1 MWAARTV
8 LWWLLLRGGV
18 RGKTYPAGLGSMKAL
33 AQDDGF
39 GLPGLCSL
47 VCSTAQSLV
56 SKVAMT
62 SCIGSLVSFEPSL
75 VCPVGLPNLFPMS
88 LLLNPLFC
96 QVSLVASSSFCHPIC
111 QEAEDR
117 IGGLSPDTS
126 FLPALAVVGSLAS
139 LYLSQGQKGQHQ
151 SGIWILSLLL
161 QSLNLYILLQK
172 LCH

>member
-1 MWAARTV
+1 MWAARTA
-8 LWWLLLRGGV
+8 LWWLLWRGGV
-18 RGKTYPAGLGSMKAL
+18 RGETYPTGLGSMKAL

-47 VCSTAQSLV
+47 VCSTAQSLA

-75 VCPVGLPNLFPMS
+75 VCPVSLPNIYPLC
-88 LLLNPLFC
+88 LILDPLFF

-111 QEAEDR
+111 QETEDR

-139 LYLSQGQKGQHQ
+139 LYLTQGQKGKHG
-151 SGIWILSLLL
+151 SGICNISLLL
-161 QSLNLYILLQK
+161 QSLNSYNILQK